1 MSARVP
7 TSRAYWN
14 LRGEQV
20 MDNVFDRETVTA
32 PSQPYLVPVD
42 VDVHE
47 PTTKPTESS
56 ERRSPSTWLLP
67 LISGIAVAGVICS
80 AWLVSSLQ
88 RSRLELERQQSAALI
103 EQLREQVA
111 AQESRAEETATP
123 EDASLAI
130 QSLEPLTVPIQQPPI
145 QQPPIQQ
152 PLTVEPLVSDQAL
165 APMGPIPQLTGVV
178 KGPGGSSS
186 AIFQLGQGSVSAGIG
201 EGIGSSGWVLSE
213 VTDSGAVISRNGQR
227 QTLSVGGLF

>member
-1 MSARVP
+1 MPARVP

-14 LRGEQV
+14 LRAEQV
-20 MDNVFDRETVTA
+20 MDNVFDRGTATA
-32 PSQPYLVPVD
+32 PTQPGVVPVD

-47 PTTKPTESS
+47 PTTKPSEPR

-67 LISGIAVAGVICS
+67 LISGIAVTGVIGS

-88 RSRLELERQQSAALI
+88 RSRLQLERQQSAALI

-111 AQESRAEETATP
+111 AQESRAEDTATS
-123 EDASLAI
+123 EDASIAI
-130 QSLEPLTVPIQQPPI
+130 QSLEPLTVPIQQP
-145 QQPPIQQ
+145 
-152 PLTVEPLVSDQAL
+152 LTVEPLGSDQAL

-201 EGIGSSGWVLSE
+201 EAIGSSGWVLTD
-213 VTDSGAVISRNGQR
+213 VTDSGAVISRNGQS

>member
-14 LRGEQV
+14 LRAEQV
-20 MDNVFDRETVTA
+20 MDSVFDHETVTA
-32 PSQPYLVPVD
+32 QNQPHLVPVD

-47 PTTKPTESS
+47 PATKSTEAR

-67 LISGIAVAGVICS
+67 LISGIAVTGVICS
-80 AWLVSSLQ
+80 AWLVSILQ

-103 EQLREQVA
+103 EQLREKVA

-130 QSLEPLTVPIQQPPI
+130 QSLEPLTLPI

-152 PLTVEPLVSDQAL
+152 PLTVA
-165 APMGPIPQLTGVV
+165 PIPQLTGVV

-186 AIFQLGQGSVSAGIG
+186 AIFQLGQGSVSSGIG
-201 EGIGSSGWVLSE
+201 EAIGSSGWVLTD

>member
-14 LRGEQV
+14 LRAEQV
-20 MDNVFDRETVTA
+20 MDQVFDRGTVTA
-32 PSQPYLVPVD
+32 PSQPHLVPVD
-42 VDVHE
+42 VAVHE
-47 PTTKPTESS
+47 PTTKASEPS

-67 LISGIAVAGVICS
+67 LISSIAVTGVICS

-88 RSRLELERQQSAALI
+88 RSRLELERKQNAALI

-111 AQESRAEETATP
+111 AQASRAEETATP
-123 EDASLAI
+123 EEASLAI
-130 QSLEPLTVPIQQPPI
+130 QSLEPLTL
-145 QQPPIQQ
+145 PIQQ
-152 PLTVEPLVSDQAL
+152 PLTVEPLGSDQAL
-165 APMGPIPQLTGVV
+165 APMGAIPQLTGVV

-201 EGIGSSGWVLSE
+201 EAIGSSGWVLSE

>member
-1 MSARVP
+1 MPARVP

-14 LRGEQV
+14 LRAEQV
-20 MDNVFDRETVTA
+20 MDNVFDRGTATA
-32 PSQPYLVPVD
+32 PTQPGVVPVD

-47 PTTKPTESS
+47 PTTKPSEPR

-67 LISGIAVAGVICS
+67 LISGIAVTGVIGS

-88 RSRLELERQQSAALI
+88 RSRLQLERQQSAALI

-111 AQESRAEETATP
+111 AQESRAQDTAAP
-123 EDASLAI
+123 EDASIAI
-130 QSLEPLTVPIQQPPI
+130 QSLEPLTVPIQQP
-145 QQPPIQQ
+145 
-152 PLTVEPLVSDQAL
+152 LTVEPLGSDQAL
-165 APMGPIPQLTGVV
+165 APMPPVPQLTGVV
-178 KGPGGSSS
+178 KGPSGSSS

-201 EGIGSSGWVLSE
+201 EEIGSSGWVLTD

-227 QTLSVGGLF
+227 QTLSVGGVF

>member
-1 MSARVP
+1 VSARVP

-14 LRGEQV
+14 LRAEQV
-20 MDNVFDRETVTA
+20 MDSVFDRETVAA
-32 PSQPYLVPVD
+32 PSQPHLVPVD

-47 PTTKPTESS
+47 PTTKPTEAS
-56 ERRSPSTWLLP
+56 ERSSPSTWLLP

-88 RSRLELERQQSAALI
+88 RSRLELERKQNAALI

-123 EDASLAI
+123 EEASLAI
-130 QSLEPLTVPIQQPPI
+130 QSLEPLTVPIQQP
-145 QQPPIQQ
+145 
-152 PLTVEPLVSDQAL
+152 LTVEPT
-165 APMGPIPQLTGVV
+165 PQLTGVV
-178 KGPGGSSS
+178 QGPGGSSS

-201 EGIGSSGWVLSE
+201 EAIGSSGWVLSK
-213 VTDSGAVISRNGQR
+213 VTDSSAVISRNGQR

>member
-1 MSARVP
+1 MPARVP

-14 LRGEQV
+14 LRAEQV

-32 PSQPYLVPVD
+32 PSQPHLVPVD

-47 PTTKPTESS
+47 PTPQPSEPS

-88 RSRLELERQQSAALI
+88 RSRLELERKQNAALI

-111 AQESRAEETATP
+111 AQESRTAETATP
-123 EDASLAI
+123 EEASLAI
-130 QSLEPLTVPIQQPPI
+130 QSLEPLTVPIQQP
-145 QQPPIQQ
+145 
-152 PLTVEPLVSDQAL
+152 LTVEPLGSDQAL
-165 APMGPIPQLTGVV
+165 APIGPIPQLTGVV

-201 EGIGSSGWVLSE
+201 EAIGSSGWVLSE

>member
-14 LRGEQV
+14 LRAEQV
-20 MDNVFDRETVTA
+20 MDRVFDPETTI
-32 PSQPYLVPVD
+32 STRQPHLIPVD
-42 VDVHE
+42 VDVHQ
-47 PTTKPTESS
+47 PTTTTTTLKHS
-56 ERRSPSTWLLP
+56 SPSAWLLP

-88 RSRLELERQQSAALI
+88 RSRLELERQQNTALI
-103 EQLREQVA
+103 EQLREQIA
-111 AQESRAEETATP
+111 AQDTRAEEKVSTEESSVA
-123 EDASLAI
+123 L
-130 QSLEPLTVPIQQPPI
+130 QSLEPLTL
-145 QQPPIQQ
+145 PIQQ
-152 PLTVEPLVSDQAL
+152 PLTVDPLSSDQAL
-165 APMGPIPQLTGVV
+165 APMEPILQLTGVV

-201 EGIGSSGWVLSE
+201 EAIGSSGWILTD

-227 QTLSVGGLF
+227 QTLAVGGLF

>member
-14 LRGEQV
+14 LRAEQV
-20 MDNVFDRETVTA
+20 MDNVFDRETVTS
-32 PSQPYLVPVD
+32 PNQPHLVPVD

-47 PTTKPTESS
+47 PTTKPTEPS

-80 AWLVSSLQ
+80 AWLVSSVQ
-88 RSRLELERQQSAALI
+88 RSRLGLERKQNAALI

-123 EDASLAI
+123 EEASLAI
-130 QSLEPLTVPIQQPPI
+130 QSLEPLTVPIQQP
-145 QQPPIQQ
+145 
-152 PLTVEPLVSDQAL
+152 LTVEPT
-165 APMGPIPQLTGVV
+165 PQLTGVV
-178 KGPGGSSS
+178 QGPGGSSS
-186 AIFQLGQGSVSAGIG
+186 AIFQLGQGSVPAGIS
-201 EGIGSSGWVLSE
+201 EVIGSSGWVLSE

>member
-1 MSARVP
+1 MPARVP

-14 LRGEQV
+14 LRAEQV

-32 PSQPYLVPVD
+32 PSQPHLVPVD

-47 PTTKPTESS
+47 PTTKPSEPS

-88 RSRLELERQQSAALI
+88 RSRLELERKQNAALI

-123 EDASLAI
+123 EEASLAI
-130 QSLEPLTVPIQQPPI
+130 QSLEPLTVPIQQP
-145 QQPPIQQ
+145 
-152 PLTVEPLVSDQAL
+152 LAVEPT
-165 APMGPIPQLTGVV
+165 PQLTGVV

-201 EGIGSSGWVLSE
+201 EAIGSSGWVLSE

>member
-14 LRGEQV
+14 LRAEQV

-32 PSQPYLVPVD
+32 PSQPHLVPVD

-47 PTTKPTESS
+47 PTTKPTEAS

-88 RSRLELERQQSAALI
+88 RSRLELERKQNAALI

-123 EDASLAI
+123 EEAALAI
-130 QSLEPLTVPIQQPPI
+130 QSLEPLTVPIQQP
-145 QQPPIQQ
+145 
-152 PLTVEPLVSDQAL
+152 LTVEPT
-165 APMGPIPQLTGVV
+165 PQLTGVV

-186 AIFQLGQGSVSAGIG
+186 AIFQLGQGSVSAGIN
-201 EGIGSSGWVLSE
+201 EAIGSSGWVLSE

>member
-14 LRGEQV
+14 LRAEQV
-20 MDNVFDRETVTA
+20 MDQVFDRETATA
-32 PSQPYLVPVD
+32 PSQPHLVPVD
-42 VDVHE
+42 VAVHE
-47 PTTKPTESS
+47 PTTKPTE
-56 ERRSPSTWLLP
+56 RRSPSAWLLP

-88 RSRLELERQQSAALI
+88 RSRLELERQQNTALI

-111 AQESRAEETATP
+111 AQETRAEEKVAP
-123 EDASLAI
+123 EEASVAL
-130 QSLEPLTVPIQQPPI
+130 QSLEPLTVPIQQP
-145 QQPPIQQ
+145 
-152 PLTVEPLVSDQAL
+152 LTVEPLSSEQGL
-165 APMGPIPQLTGVV
+165 APMEPAPQLTGVV

-201 EGIGSSGWVLSE
+201 EAIGNSGWVLTD
-213 VTDSGAVISRNGQR
+213 VTDSGAVISRNGQS

>member
-1 MSARVP
+1 MPARVP

-14 LRGEQV
+14 LRAEQV
-20 MDNVFDRETVTA
+20 MNNVFDRETVT
-32 PSQPYLVPVD
+32 SLNQPHLVPVDVD

-47 PTTKPTESS
+47 PTTPTTKPT
-56 ERRSPSTWLLP
+56 ERRSPSAWLLP

-88 RSRLELERQQSAALI
+88 RSRLELERKQNAALI

-111 AQESRAEETATP
+111 AQESRAEETTTP

-130 QSLEPLTVPIQQPPI
+130 QSLEPLTVPIQQP
-145 QQPPIQQ
+145 
-152 PLTVEPLVSDQAL
+152 LTVEPLGSDQAL

-178 KGPGGSSS
+178 KGPGGSS
-186 AIFQLGQGSVSAGIG
+186 
-201 EGIGSSGWVLSE
+201 GWVLSE
-213 VTDSGAVISRNGQR
+213 VTDSVAVISHNGQR
-227 QTLSVGGLF
+227 QTLMVGGLF

>member
-1 MSARVP
+1 MPARVP

-14 LRGEQV
+14 LRAEQV
-20 MDNVFDRETVTA
+20 MDSVFDRKTVTA
-32 PSQPYLVPVD
+32 PSQPHLVPVD

-47 PTTKPTESS
+47 PTTKPSEPS

-80 AWLVSSLQ
+80 AWLVRSLQ
-88 RSRLELERQQSAALI
+88 RSRLELERKQNAALI

-111 AQESRAEETATP
+111 ARESRAEETATP
-123 EDASLAI
+123 EEASLAI
-130 QSLEPLTVPIQQPPI
+130 QSLEPLTVPIQQPLI
-145 QQPPIQQ
+145 
-152 PLTVEPLVSDQAL
+152 LEPLGSDQAL
-165 APMGPIPQLTGVV
+165 AAMGPIPQLTGVV
-178 KGPGGSSS
+178 KGPGDSSS

-201 EGIGSSGWVLSE
+201 EAIGSSGWVLSE

>member
-1 MSARVP
+1 MPARVP

-14 LRGEQV
+14 LRAEQV

-32 PSQPYLVPVD
+32 PSQPHLVPVD

-47 PTTKPTESS
+47 PTTKPSEPS

-88 RSRLELERQQSAALI
+88 RSRLELERKQNAALI

-111 AQESRAEETATP
+111 AQESRTEETATP
-123 EDASLAI
+123 EEASLAI
-130 QSLEPLTVPIQQPPI
+130 QSLEPLTVPIK
-145 QQPPIQQ
+145 Q
-152 PLTVEPLVSDQAL
+152 PLTVEPLSSDQAL

-178 KGPGGSSS
+178 KGPSDSSS

-201 EGIGSSGWVLSE
+201 EAIGSSGWVLSE

>member
-14 LRGEQV
+14 LRAEQV

-32 PSQPYLVPVD
+32 PNQPHLVPVD
-42 VDVHE
+42 VAVHE
-47 PTTKPTESS
+47 PTTKPTEAS

-88 RSRLELERQQSAALI
+88 RSRLELERKQNTALI

-123 EDASLAI
+123 EEAALAI
-130 QSLEPLTVPIQQPPI
+130 QSLEPLTVPIQQP
-145 QQPPIQQ
+145 
-152 PLTVEPLVSDQAL
+152 LTVEPT
-165 APMGPIPQLTGVV
+165 PQLTGVV

-186 AIFQLGQGSVSAGIG
+186 AIFQLGQGSVSAGIN
-201 EGIGSSGWVLSE
+201 EAIGSSGWVLSE

>member
-14 LRGEQV
+14 LRAEQV
-20 MDNVFDRETVTA
+20 MDNVFDRETVSA
-32 PSQPYLVPVD
+32 PSQPHLVPVD
-42 VDVHE
+42 VAVHE
-47 PTTKPTESS
+47 PTTQPREPRS
-56 ERRSPSTWLLP
+56 ERRSRSTWLLP
-67 LISGIAVAGVICS
+67 LISGIAVTGVICS

-88 RSRLELERQQSAALI
+88 RSRLELERKQKAALI
-103 EQLREQVA
+103 KQLREQLA
-111 AQESRAEETATP
+111 AQESRAGEMATP
-123 EDASLAI
+123 SEASLAI
-130 QSLEPLTVPIQQPPI
+130 QSLEPLTM
-145 QQPPIQQ
+145 PIQQ
-152 PLTVEPLVSDQAL
+152 PLTVEPLGSHQAL

-201 EGIGSSGWVLSE
+201 EAIGSSGWVLSE

>member
-14 LRGEQV
+14 LRAEQV

-32 PSQPYLVPVD
+32 PSQPHLVPVD

-47 PTTKPTESS
+47 PTTKPSEPS
-56 ERRSPSTWLLP
+56 ERRSPST
-67 LISGIAVAGVICS
+67 
-80 AWLVSSLQ
+80 WLVSSLQ
-88 RSRLELERQQSAALI
+88 RSRLELERKQNAALI

-123 EDASLAI
+123 EEASLAI
-130 QSLEPLTVPIQQPPI
+130 QSLEPLTVPIQQP
-145 QQPPIQQ
+145 
-152 PLTVEPLVSDQAL
+152 LTVEPLGSDQAL

-201 EGIGSSGWVLSE
+201 EAIGSSGWVLSE

>member
-1 MSARVP
+1 
-7 TSRAYWN
+7 
-14 LRGEQV
+14 

-32 PSQPYLVPVD
+32 PNQPHLVPVD
-42 VDVHE
+42 VAVHE
-47 PTTKPTESS
+47 PTTKPTEAS

-88 RSRLELERQQSAALI
+88 RSRLELERKQNTALI

-123 EDASLAI
+123 EEAALAI
-130 QSLEPLTVPIQQPPI
+130 QSLEPLTVPIQQP
-145 QQPPIQQ
+145 
-152 PLTVEPLVSDQAL
+152 LTVEPT
-165 APMGPIPQLTGVV
+165 PQLTGVV

-186 AIFQLGQGSVSAGIG
+186 AIFQLGQGSVSAGIN
-201 EGIGSSGWVLSE
+201 EAIGSSGWVLSE

>member
-14 LRGEQV
+14 LRAEQV
-20 MDNVFDRETVTA
+20 MDNVFDRGTVTA
-32 PSQPYLVPVD
+32 PSQPHLVPVD

-88 RSRLELERQQSAALI
+88 RSRLELERKQNATLI
-103 EQLREQVA
+103 EELREQVT

-123 EDASLAI
+123 EEASLAI
-130 QSLEPLTVPIQQPPI
+130 QSLEPLTVPIQQP
-145 QQPPIQQ
+145 
-152 PLTVEPLVSDQAL
+152 LTVEPLGSDQAL

-178 KGPGGSSS
+178 KGPGDSSS

-201 EGIGSSGWVLSE
+201 EAIGSSGWVLSE

>member
-1 MSARVP
+1 MPARVP

-14 LRGEQV
+14 LRAEQV
-20 MDNVFDRETVTA
+20 MDSVFDRETVTA
-32 PSQPYLVPVD
+32 PTQPHLVP

-47 PTTKPTESS
+47 PTTKPS

-88 RSRLELERQQSAALI
+88 RSRLELERKQNAALI
-103 EQLREQVA
+103 EELREQVT

-123 EDASLAI
+123 EEASLAI

-145 QQPPIQQ
+145 QQP
-152 PLTVEPLVSDQAL
+152 LTVEPLGSDQAL

-201 EGIGSSGWVLSE
+201 EAIGSSGWVLSE

>member
-1 MSARVP
+1 
-7 TSRAYWN
+7 
-14 LRGEQV
+14 

-32 PSQPYLVPVD
+32 QNQSHLVPVD

-47 PTTKPTESS
+47 PTTNPTEAS
-56 ERRSPSTWLLP
+56 ERRSPSTLLLP

-88 RSRLELERQQSAALI
+88 RSRLELERQQNTALI
-103 EQLREQVA
+103 EQLREQIA
-111 AQESRAEETATP
+111 AQESSAEEAAPP
-123 EDASLAI
+123 EDASVAI
-130 QSLEPLTVPIQQPPI
+130 QSLEPLTLPI

-152 PLTVEPLVSDQAL
+152 PLTVDPLNSEQGL
-165 APMGPIPQLTGVV
+165 APMQPAPLLTGVV
-178 KGPGGSSS
+178 QGPGGSSS

-201 EGIGSSGWVLSE
+201 EAIGNSGWVLTD

>member
-1 MSARVP
+1 MPARVP

-14 LRGEQV
+14 LRAEQV

-32 PSQPYLVPVD
+32 PSQPHLVAVD

-47 PTTKPTESS
+47 PTTKPSEPS

-67 LISGIAVAGVICS
+67 LINGIAVAGVICS

-88 RSRLELERQQSAALI
+88 RSRLELERKQNAALI

-123 EDASLAI
+123 EDAALAI
-130 QSLEPLTVPIQQPPI
+130 QSLEPLTVPIQQP
-145 QQPPIQQ
+145 
-152 PLTVEPLVSDQAL
+152 LRVEPLGSDQAL

-178 KGPGGSSS
+178 KGPAGRSS

-201 EGIGSSGWVLSE
+201 EGIGSSGWVLSA

>member
-1 MSARVP
+1 MSAQVP
-7 TSRAYWN
+7 TSCAYWN
-14 LRGEQV
+14 LRAEQV

-32 PSQPYLVPVD
+32 PNQPHLVPVD
-42 VDVHE
+42 VAVHE
-47 PTTKPTESS
+47 PTTKPTEAS
-56 ERRSPSTWLLP
+56 ERRSPSSWLLP

-88 RSRLELERQQSAALI
+88 RARLELERKQNTALI

-123 EDASLAI
+123 EEASLAI
-130 QSLEPLTVPIQQPPI
+130 QSLEPLTVPIQQP
-145 QQPPIQQ
+145 
-152 PLTVEPLVSDQAL
+152 LTVEPT
-165 APMGPIPQLTGVV
+165 PQLTGVV
-178 KGPGGSSS
+178 KGSGGSSS

-201 EGIGSSGWVLSE
+201 EAIGSSGWVLSK